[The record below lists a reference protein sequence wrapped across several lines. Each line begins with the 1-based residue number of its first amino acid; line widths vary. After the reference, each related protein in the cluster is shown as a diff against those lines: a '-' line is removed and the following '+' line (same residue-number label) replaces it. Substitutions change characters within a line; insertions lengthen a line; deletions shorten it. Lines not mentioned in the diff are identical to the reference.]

1 MGAPARRNDVSKI
14 GQTLSLAALALVL
27 QLAPARA
34 QTPDASKTGP
44 VTARP
49 DRTTADPAT
58 RKKMMERQAA
68 ARKKRNACIAERRA
82 KKIPLRQHNK
92 FIRDCMAR

>member
-1 MGAPARRNDVSKI
+1 MPKI
-14 GQTLSLAALALVL
+14 GQTLSLAALAFGLL
-27 QLAPARA
+27 LAPA
-34 QTPDASKTGP
+34 QTPDASKLGP

-58 RKKMMERQAA
+58 RRKMMENEAA

-82 KKIPLRQHNK
+82 RKIPLRQRSQ

>member
-1 MGAPARRNDVSKI
+1 MSKI
-14 GQTLSLAALALVL
+14 AHTLSFAVLAFGLMVTT
-27 QLAPARA
+27 APA
-34 QTPDASKTGP
+34 QTPDASKLGP

-82 KKIPLRQHNK
+82 KKIPLRQRGQ

>member
-1 MGAPARRNDVSKI
+1 MPKI
-14 GQTLSLAALALVL
+14 GQTLSLAALAFGLL
-27 QLAPARA
+27 LAPAPA
-34 QTPDASKTGP
+34 QTPDASKLGP

-58 RKKMMERQAA
+58 RRKMMENEAA

-82 KKIPLRQHNK
+82 RKIPLRQRSQ